1 MKPMF
6 SIITVCYNAADD
18 LKLTLASVASQTTGD
33 YEHIIIDGAST
44 DGSVSLLTDAGI
56 ADERRVIVSE
66 PDRGIYDA
74 MNKGLGRAKGEY
86 LIFLNAGDTFYDNDT
101 LGVYAGAVAAN
112 NHPGIIYGQTV
123 LVDRAGEIVGNRH
136 LTAPQTL
143 TYKSFAQGMLVCHQ
157 AMAVLRCI
165 APLYDTRWRLSADY
179 DWAVKCLQHSRCNV
193 YTGRVMCRYLSEGMT
208 TANHRAS
215 LLERFRIMSRYYGF
229 LPTAVRHVKF
239 ALRFMH
245 RRHSKQ

>member
-18 LKLTLASVASQTTGD
+18 LKRTLASVAAQTTDD

-44 DGSVSLLTDAGI
+44 DGSVSLLVDAGI
-56 ADERRVIVSE
+56 ADARRVIVSE
-66 PDRGIYDA
+66 PDKGIYDA
-74 MNKGLGRAKGEY
+74 MNKGLGRATGEY
-86 LIFLNAGDTFYDNDT
+86 LIFLNAGDIFYDSDT
-101 LGVYAGAVAAN
+101 LGVYADAIAAN
-112 NHPGIIYGQTV
+112 NHPGIIYGQTI
-123 LVDRAGEIVGNRH
+123 LVDRSGTMVGERH
-136 LTAPQTL
+136 LKAPEVL

-179 DWAVKCLQHSRCNV
+179 DWAVKCLQHSRLNV
-193 YTGRVMCRYLSEGMT
+193 YTGRIMCRYLSEGAT

-215 LLERFRIMSRYYGF
+215 LIERFRIMSHYYGF
-229 LPTAVRHVKF
+229 IPTAIRHIKF
-239 ALRFMH
+239 ALRFM
-245 RRHSKQ
+245 RRRNSKQ

>member
-18 LKLTLASVASQTTGD
+18 LKLTLASVAAQTMGD

-44 DGSVSLLTDAGI
+44 DGSVELLIEAGI
-56 ADERRVIVSE
+56 ADARRMIVSE
-66 PDRGIYDA
+66 PDKGIYDA

-101 LGVYAGAVAAN
+101 LGVYAEAVAAN

-136 LTAPQTL
+136 LTAPDTL

-157 AMAVLRCI
+157 AMAVLHCI

-179 DWAVKCLQHSRCNV
+179 DWAVKCLQHSRRNV
-193 YTGRVMCRYLSEGMT
+193 YTGRVMCRYLSEGAT

-215 LLERFRIMSRYYGF
+215 LVERFRIMSRYYGF
-229 LPTAVRHVKF
+229 VPTLVRHIKF
-239 ALRFMH
+239 ALRFM
-245 RRHSKQ
+245 RRRQSKQ